1 VLEICLKE
9 YFLKRKTLPT
19 PLFRFFDLQ
28 KTIKE
33 KKSQFN
39 GDHDSVKS
47 KDKDKERDKE
57 TLKRRKSKDSEK
69 TKEEGKE
76 MEIDRIT
83 NIEEE
88 ITTTTDVEKVGGKEE
103 EKAEEKEGE
112 HEVEVEEQTK
122 GTEDVTEVK
131 EVEQEIENKTGD
143 IVLDGEVGGDRVR
156 EEGPGPVPSG
166 PKTPSPIFLSDPAYA
181 LIDRD
186 FCVRIFTWMLFCAVM
201 VDFACLFVCLYKHDD
216 VLNLFHLSLS
226 LPSGISPHSCSAK
239 DTHIRTP
246 FRSTRQIRSRHR

>member
-33 KKSQFN
+33 KKSHFI

-57 TLKRRKSKDSEK
+57 TLKRKRGKDSEK

-83 NIEEE
+83 IIEEE
-88 ITTTTDVEKVGGKEE
+88 ITTITDVEKEGGKEE
-103 EKAEEKEGE
+103 EKEGE
-112 HEVEVEEQTK
+112 PEVEVEEQTK
-122 GTEDVTEVK
+122 GTEDVTEAK

-143 IVLDGEVGGDRVR
+143 LVLDGEGGGDRVR

-186 FCVRIFTWMLFCAVM
+186 FCVSVFTWMLLCAVM
-201 VDFACLFVCLYKHDD
+201 VNFACLFVCLYKHEE
-216 VLNLFHLSLS
+216 VFSLFQLSLSLS

-239 DTHIRTP
+239 DTHIWTP
-246 FRSTRQIRSRHR
+246 FRSTRQIRPRYR